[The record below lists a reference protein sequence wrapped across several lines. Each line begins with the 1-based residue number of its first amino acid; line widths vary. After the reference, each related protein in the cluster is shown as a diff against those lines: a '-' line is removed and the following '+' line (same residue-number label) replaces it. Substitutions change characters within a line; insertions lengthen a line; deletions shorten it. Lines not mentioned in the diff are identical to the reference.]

1 MAFFGKL
8 RLSKA
13 TTLMLLFALVMGMM
27 NISVANA
34 QEVRNSSFVAMRIV
48 EVVSRTVHRV
58 VYFITVGR
66 QGPESRGC
74 SSSFG
79 TFDEHSILR

>member
-34 QEVRNSSFVAMRIV
+34 QEVRNSSSVAMRIAG
-48 EVVSRTVHRV
+48 SRLT
-58 VYFITVGR
+58 YMA
-66 QGPESRGC
+66 S
-74 SSSFG
+74 
-79 TFDEHSILR
+79 SILLR